1 MVHTPKIIPIPLFLV
16 PFFINGG
23 KTRTTIDTLQSFQQK
38 FLLNASPE
46 LLQNTKYILHFL
58 LAATSYDASQDI
70 TVQPPTSQLAIQM
83 EALPF
88 NPVLTHWATNQF
100 VGLWQIAD
108 AKNKCTTTNQ
118 QNIITPTNTET
129 NNNINHAGLT
139 AAATTQPGTV
149 PAQTHPLDHFQ
160 QTNILGCYQTTN
172 TKA

>member
-1 MVHTPKIIPIPLFLV
+1 MT
-16 PFFINGG
+16 
-23 KTRTTIDTLQSFQQK
+23 
-38 FLLNASPE
+38 PE

-139 AAATTQPGTV
+139 AAATTQPGTTSTNSSPGPL
-149 PAQTHPLDHFQ
+149 PADQHPGMLPDNQHQ
-160 QTNILGCYQTTN
+160 GINPAAVHWGGTTGSVYLGTPPVTQ
-172 TKA
+172 